1 MTMLPPHENWPRQ
14 PEEIHMEWPS
24 QPKLLPSSHGFRD
37 VARMRFTVQALPS
50 APAAEEGKADDMM
63 PDEKKETE
71 ASQTVNGGY
80 IYTRG
85 KVRPTVSFHPHGS
98 SDP

>member
-1 MTMLPPHENWPRQ
+1 
-14 PEEIHMEWPS
+14 MEWPS

-80 IYTRG
+80 IYTAWQG
-85 KVRPTVSFHPHGS
+85 STDLFILPHGS